1 MTSYNFLKLPKY
13 ITARYWYSK
22 PNTLY
27 AYLYLLSQ
35 ATYLEKTKINNIVL
49 NKHQILT
56 SSKALESAL
65 KKLTLYD
72 FKMRIQQEIN
82 KINTQNA
89 IAYAIGYAKHIVY
102 MFICL
107 LFNF

>member
-13 ITARYWYSK
+13 ITSRYWCSK
-22 PNTLY
+22 PTLNLY
-27 AYLYLLSQ
+27 VYLLSQ
-35 ATYLEKTKINNIVL
+35 ATYLEKTTINNIVL

>member
-13 ITARYWYSK
+13 ITARYWFVK
-22 PNTLY
+22 PTFNLY
-27 AYLYLLSQ
+27 VYLLSQ

-65 KKLTLYD
+65 KLTAGDL
-72 FKMRIQQEIN
+72 K
-82 KINTQNA
+82 
-89 IAYAIGYAKHIVY
+89 
-102 MFICL
+102 
-107 LFNF
+107 

>member
-13 ITARYWYSK
+13 ITARYWFVK
-22 PNTLY
+22 PTFNLY
-27 AYLYLLSQ
+27 VYLLSQ